1 MAQIT
6 SVTSESLQQQIRTLL
21 PSQQGFGED
30 LQASNVIVPI
40 IDLTSTAEGST
51 VGTNLQT
58 AFDYSI
64 TPFAISNS
72 SSTSIL
78 TGQTGFFLVEATLVG
93 RTANSVSIAC
103 GFTITNS
110 GVSKIITQLKQSQ
123 GSVNGYQVN
132 QQFVVFLRAGDSLE
146 GFATGSV
153 ASQCNGSIRQIADIN
168 GTLVNPNGFTPQ

>member
-1 MAQIT
+1 M
-6 SVTSESLQQQIRTLL
+6 
-21 PSQQGFGED
+21 
-30 LQASNVIVPI
+30 
-40 IDLTSTAEGST
+40 
-51 VGTNLQT
+51 
-58 AFDYSI
+58 
-64 TPFAISNS
+64 
-72 SSTSIL
+72 
-78 TGQTGFFLVEATLVG
+78 
-93 RTANSVSIAC
+93 SIAC

-153 ASQCNGSIRQIADIN
+153 ASQCNGSVRQIADIN